1 MGRYVGQRLLV
12 IVPQVFI
19 ITILVFFLIRLLP
32 ADPVAR
38 LVGLLASPEAY
49 AQAKASLGL
58 DRSVWAQ
65 FTSFLG
71 GLAHLDLGTSWV
83 SRDPVTREILAR
95 APTTIQLIVLSF
107 GFALLIAVPLGLV
120 TAVQPGGILD
130 RGVFVYGL
138 FAGAQPEFW
147 WGLMFVFL
155 FVYKLGVFPAPT
167 GLTDPLSLGLST
179 ITGFSLLDAL
189 LQGNLYAFGQLFW
202 YYLLPSL
209 TLAFVLTG
217 PIVKMVRQ
225 NVIGVLES
233 DYVLYANAAGLK
245 RRTVV
250 LYALRNSLAPVI
262 TLVGILFGFMLGGAV
277 LIEQI
282 FSLNGLG
289 QYAVERT
296 LSLDY
301 PAIQGVVL
309 AMTTFA
315 LLVYL
320 AMDVLYAAIDP
331 RIRY

>member
-1 MGRYVGQRLLV
+1 MARYIGRRLLV
-12 IVPQVFI
+12 IVPQLVI
-19 ITILVFFLIRLLP
+19 ITVLVFFLIRLLP

-38 LVGLLASPEAY
+38 LVGLLATPEAY
-49 AQAKASLGL
+49 AQAESSLGL
-58 DRSVWAQ
+58 DKSVWSQ
-65 FTSFLG
+65 FGTFVG
-71 GLAHLDLGTSWV
+71 GVVRLDFGVSWV
-83 SRDPVTREILAR
+83 SRDSVFGEVRSR
-95 APTTIQLIVLSF
+95 APITIQLIVLSF
-107 GFALLIAVPLGLV
+107 FFALLIAVPLGLV
-120 TAVQPGGILD
+120 TAVRPGGFLD
-130 RGVFVYGL
+130 RAVFVYGL

-155 FVYKLGVFPAPT
+155 FVFQLGFFPTPT
-167 GLTDPLSLGLST
+167 GISDPEAVALSS
-179 ITGFSLLDAL
+179 ITGFNLIDSLLH
-189 LQGNLYAFGQLFW
+189 GNVQAFSAIFF

-225 NVIGVLES
+225 NVNDVLES
-233 DYVLYANAAGLK
+233 DYVLFANAMGLK

-262 TLVGILFGFMLGGAV
+262 TLVGVLFGFELGGAV

-289 QYAVERT
+289 QYAVQRT

-301 PAIQGVVL
+301 PAIQAVVL
-309 AMTTFA
+309 TMTAFG

-320 AMDVLYAAIDP
+320 AMDVLYAALDP